1 MSIIQVSDLENF
13 QSKTLIY
20 LTQSK
25 FYSLIPGSFVYQV
38 PDRFSTMVSEMR
50 KLQLDK
56 FPIILYDE
64 GDMQLASQTFC
75 ILKALQYPVLVIYGG
90 ISAYLDS
97 GLELVDDEIGRL
109 TYDEFPAEIN
119 SDMLQNFEFGSI
131 TVKSFPF
138 NVFEVIG
145 NDFSKE
151 RLKKLLEVHD
161 MISWDCENVMAGP
174 GAALL
179 ALCLDFIAGMKVKV
193 FIGDWFEVD
202 TPKRKITL
210 NESFHTVPE
219 SVYFDP
225 VEGSER
231 EGEEVE
237 IQDVVIN
244 YYKVPEIQANRFS
257 VAYQCSKY
265 GGASCRNCNIL

>member
-1 MSIIQVSDLENF
+1 MSIILVSDLDKF

-25 FYSLIPGSFVYQV
+25 ASSLIPCSFVYQV
-38 PDRFSTMVSEMR
+38 PGRFSTMVSEMR

-75 ILKALQYPVLVIYGG
+75 ILKALQYPVLVVYGG
-90 ISAYLDS
+90 LSAYLDT
-97 GLELVDDEIGRL
+97 GLQLVEDEVGRL
-109 TYDEFPAEIN
+109 TYDEFPAEID
-119 SDMLQNFEFGSI
+119 SEMLQNFEFGSI
-131 TVKSFPF
+131 NVKSFPF
-138 NVFEVIG
+138 NIFEVIG
-145 NDFSKE
+145 KDFNRE
-151 RLKKLLEVHD
+151 RLKKLLEVHE
-161 MISWDCENVMAGP
+161 MIYSDCDNVMAGP

-179 ALCLDFIAGMKVKV
+179 ALCLDFINGAKFKV

-237 IQDVVIN
+237 IQDVVVN
-244 YYKVPEIQANRFS
+244 YYKVPEIQANRVS
-257 VAYQCSKY
+257 VGYQYSKY
-265 GGASCRNCNIL
+265 GGASCRNCNLL